1 MAVRLRTYAFG
12 NLAAALAEA
21 QLSAEPAAI
30 AKVIDAA
37 QQNLT
42 NVDNVVAGLSQNLNI
57 SV

>member
-1 MAVRLRTYAFG
+1 MAVRLRSYAFG

>member
-1 MAVRLRTYAFG
+1 MNPAT
-12 NLAAALAEA
+12 LAAALAEA

-42 NVDNVVAGLSQNLNI
+42 NVDNMVAGLSQNLNI